1 MIGNQYLYITNNN
14 YNQLALEWWRPP
26 PQQSF
31 PVWPQHAACA
41 LPPPKY
47 VVKTKVIVE
56 LPSTM
61 KI

>member
-1 MIGNQYLYITNNN
+1 MIGNQYLYITNNH

-47 VVKTKVIVE
+47 VVKLK
-56 LPSTM
+56 
-61 KI
+61 